1 MCSCLTS
8 YFCRFEFV
16 YNYLYLANLRENW
29 EEVKKNASKAPQPEV
44 RRYVLPLNIDKVTI
58 LYVDFRYNQNITKKS
73 IPYLLLISHPLSYP
87 ENPPLFPLNSKS
99 LSKCSLHLLSSQRSD
114 SPGCCSPQHQ
124 FPREVVSPST
134 LAPWG
139 LKLGCGSSL
148 FHFAAFRPLFPLSN
162 LKISLFFLKCFY

>member
-58 LYVDFRYNQNITKKS
+58 LYVDFRYNQNITQNPFPICS
-73 IPYLLLISHPLSYP
+73 SSPIPFPILKILHHFLLIHNTSQSSSQMF
-87 ENPPLFPLNSKS
+87 PPPSICKDLIPKDAV
-99 LSKCSLHLLSSQRSD
+99 LLSSNFQGRWFLLQ
-114 SPGCCSPQHQ
+114 PLHH
-124 FPREVVSPST
+124 EV
-134 LAPWG
+134 W
-139 LKLGCGSSL
+139 LG
-148 FHFAAFRPLFPLSN
+148 
-162 LKISLFFLKCFY
+162 